1 MNGRWKKAG
10 LACVIGALSLGA
22 QAQGLSGN
30 LEKIKSS
37 AVITLGVQTA
47 SVPFSY
53 EDGHGSY
60 QGYSVDLCLKAA
72 DAVKTYLGL
81 DTLTVKMR
89 PVNAMTRIDLI
100 RKGEIDLSC
109 DAPTNNAERG
119 KLVSFV
125 PTMYVAYNRWVS
137 KKAANLHTLDDLRGK
152 RVTSAPGTT
161 AMKLIRE
168 LNDTQHLGL
177 TIIDAKSH
185 PGAFEQVVNGEVDAY
200 VMDDVLLAGI
210 VAVSQSPRDYEIS
223 TQALSVEPYGIIERR
238 DDPAFK
244 KVVDSALAQVYRS
257 GEGEKIYNKWF
268 LSPISPSGIVINV
281 PMSPALREAF
291 AHPTDSPDPALYASH
306 TTQAASN

>member
-1 MNGRWKKAG
+1 MNGQWKKAG
-10 LACVIGALSLGA
+10 LACVIGAVCLGA
-22 QAQGLSGN
+22 QAEGLSRN

-37 AVITLGVQTA
+37 GVITLGVQTA

-60 QGYSVDLCLKAA
+60 HGYSVDLCLKAA

-89 PVNAMTRIDLI
+89 PVNAMTRIDLV
-100 RKGEIDLSC
+100 RNGEIDLSC

-119 KLVSFV
+119 KLVSFL
-125 PTMYVAYNRWVS
+125 PTMYVASNRWVS
-137 KKAANLHTLDDLRGK
+137 KKVANLHTLDDLRGK

-168 LNDTQHLGL
+168 LNDTQHLNL
-177 TIIDAKSH
+177 TIIEAKSH

-200 VMDDVLLAGI
+200 VMDDILLAGI

-291 AHPTDSPDPALYASH
+291 AHPTDSPDPALYASPA
-306 TTQAASN
+306 TQAAAN